1 MSRYQFELAT
11 PAEDADLRHIMAAT
25 PMDGSIVVSFRREPS
40 YFDAAVVEG
49 RFRQIVAARDTQTG
63 RVVGFGSRS
72 ISTKFINGVPTPIG
86 YLSNLRLLPEHRSL
100 GLIARGY
107 RYFRELHEDGR
118 TKLYLTTIAAQN
130 RKALDLLTSGRAGL
144 PHYQPAGDFH
154 TFAIPTG
161 ARWSHPLPP
170 EGIEVREATAE
181 DGPWILEV
189 VKSQGRRRQFFPE
202 YQLQDFADDQGLLRG
217 IGLSDLRLAMDG
229 HDIVGMAAIWNQQ
242 RFRQTVIDSYRGTLR
257 YGRGLLDLAAKL
269 LDRPRLP
276 HPGSQIR
283 AVNVALPL
291 VSRDDP
297 EVFAA
302 LISRLLRDVS
312 HQEAD
317 YLLIGIHESD
327 PLLPVVRSFRGRCYT
342 TRLFL
347 VTWDD
352 GSDLAGSLDGRPL
365 YLELGAL

>member
-11 PAEDADLRHIMAAT
+11 PADDADLRHIMSST

-40 YFDAAVVEG
+40 YFGAAVVEG
-49 RFRQIVAARDTQTG
+49 RFRQVVAARDTHTG
-63 RVVGFGSRS
+63 RLVGFGSRS
-72 ISTKFINGVPTPIG
+72 ISTKFINGEPTPIG

-107 RYFRELHEDGR
+107 RYFKDLHQDGR
-118 TKLYLTTIAAQN
+118 TKLYLTTIATQN
-130 RKALDLLTSGRAGL
+130 RKALDVLTSERAGL

-161 ARWSHPLPP
+161 PRWSHPLPP

-181 DGPWILEV
+181 DWPWIVEF
-189 VKSQGRRRQFFPE
+189 VKSQGSRRQFFPE
-202 YQLQDFADDQGLLRG
+202 YQLQDFGDDQGLLRG
-217 IGLSDLRLAMDG
+217 IWLSDLRLAMDG
-229 HDIVGMAAIWNQQ
+229 HDIVGIAAIWNQQ
-242 RFRQTVIDSYRGTLR
+242 RFRQTVIDSYRGALR
-257 YGRGLLDLAAKL
+257 YGRKFLNLAAKL

-283 AVNVALPL
+283 AVNIAFPL
-291 VSRDDP
+291 ASHDDP
-297 EVFAA
+297 ELFAA
-302 LISRLLRDVS
+302 LVSRLLRDIS
-312 HQEAD
+312 RQEAD

-327 PLLPVVRSFRGRCYT
+327 PLLPVIRSFRGRCYT

-352 GSDLAGSLDGRPL
+352 GHDLAASLDGRPP